1 MTAIELSAPEPSLRR
16 LVIAGFAAVGIGFG
30 GFLVWGFAASLDSAA
45 VAHGTIVVDSHRKT
59 VQHYEGGI
67 LRELLV
73 REGDVVEQGQVLLRL
88 DPTLVDATVIQTK
101 MDHYTML
108 AGVARLRAEEADAR
122 EIRFP
127 DELVQA
133 SGDEAIAALLASQ
146 RALFD
151 ARWTSYHGEIAV
163 RRKKIEQVTNEVEAL
178 NAQVAATRRVIDIT
192 EKQIT
197 AVRKL
202 LSKGYERLPRLQE
215 LESAHAE
222 QQGRIGELVAN
233 IAGAQQMSAGL
244 ELEIANLES
253 TRKREIAD
261 ELQQVL
267 ASDAA
272 SPSKLRAAEDVR
284 RRLELRAPQAGRV
297 VDLQIFTPGGVIE
310 PGKPILDI
318 VPLDDDLIVEAR
330 VKPSDIDV
338 VRAGLPAEVR
348 LLAYKQRKVPPVKG
362 DVITVSAGELI
373 DERTGDTYFTARI
386 RLDLGSLPPDEEVE
400 LYPGMPAEV
409 LIATGTRRAIS
420 YFIAPVTESW
430 HRAFREE

>member
-1 MTAIELSAPEPSLRR
+1 
-16 LVIAGFAAVGIGFG
+16 
-30 GFLVWGFAASLDSAA
+30 
-45 VAHGTIVVDSHRKT
+45 
-59 VQHYEGGI
+59 
-67 LRELLV
+67 
-73 REGDVVEQGQVLLRL
+73 
-88 DPTLVDATVIQTK
+88 
-101 MDHYTML
+101 
-108 AGVARLRAEEADAR
+108 
-122 EIRFP
+122 
-127 DELVQA
+127 
-133 SGDEAIAALLASQ
+133 
-146 RALFD
+146 
-151 ARWTSYHGEIAV
+151 
-163 RRKKIEQVTNEVEAL
+163 
-178 NAQVAATRRVIDIT
+178 
-192 EKQIT
+192 
-197 AVRKL
+197 
-202 LSKGYERLPRLQE
+202 
-215 LESAHAE
+215 
-222 QQGRIGELVAN
+222 
-233 IAGAQQMSAGL
+233 MSAGL